1 MDMEK
6 TMDRNAAGVADP
18 AQKKANAKPQ
28 IAGRIV
34 TCVVDGKEQE
44 IQVLRHLP
52 YGQRRAAAQYIAS
65 QVVRE
70 NGVYEP
76 WKKPLLLGLCVMTFY
91 ARMKIPESWND
102 DNTAAFMLTDGYR
115 EIRKIVDAPELLEL
129 EGWVNELVEY
139 RKTCFGQNSFD
150 RIVNALKGVAGTVGE
165 AMRVMGDISKTNPD
179 FFKNVNFMETLAL
192 VLDAAM
198 HGDGTDEAGVDQPEM
213 EVVDVPGPSEALTGE
228 EAPDVV
234 EKAEASAYAGV

>member
-6 TMDRNAAGVADP
+6 TTDRNIAGVANP
-18 AQKKANAKPQ
+18 AQKKANARPQ
-28 IAGRIV
+28 VAGRIV

-44 IQVLRHLP
+44 VQVLRHLP

-91 ARMKIPESWND
+91 ARMKVPESWND
-102 DNTAAFMLTDGYR
+102 DNTAAFMLTDSYR
-115 EIRKIVDAPELLEL
+115 KIKEIVDAPELLEL
-129 EGWVNELVEY
+129 EGWINELVEY

-150 RIVNALKGVAGTVGE
+150 RMVNALKGVAGTVGE
-165 AMRVMGDISKTNPD
+165 AVRVMDDISKTNPD
-179 FFKNVNFMETLAL
+179 FFKNVNFMEMLAL

-198 HGDGTDEAGVDQPEM
+198 HGDEVNEGSVGQPEM
-213 EVVDVPGPSEALTGE
+213 EAVDVPGPSEALTGE
-228 EAPDVV
+228 EAPDVA
-234 EKAEASAYAGV
+234 EKAEASADAGV